1 MSKIDDLL
9 ELLINS
15 VKPKHDYT
23 PVNLYEIAEEGV
35 NEFLD
40 VLLKLDIRIHQAEE
54 NGYYTEYYTLYQSN
68 DGAGYSLSQY
78 RAIRTVC
85 RIIERMYSINTE
97 LSELTHDISTLLR
110 MLTKSRK

>member
-15 VKPKHDYT
+15 VKPRRDYT

-40 VLLKLDIRIHQAEE
+40 VLLKLDIRIYQAEE
-54 NGYYTEYYTLYQSN
+54 NSLYTEYYTLYQSN
-68 DGAGYSLSQY
+68 EAGYLLSQY

-85 RIIERMYSINTE
+85 RVIERMYNVNTE